1 MISSQ
6 QIQYILALSE
16 TLHFSRAADSC
27 FVTQPTLSMQ
37 IKKAEELLGFD
48 VFDRNRTPIA
58 LTSAGQELIPILREI
73 SADFQ
78 LIYKLKKQKQGKYL
92 EEIRIGIIPTVSAYL
107 IPTVYA
113 KWKEAFPKIKL
124 IIEELKSE
132 EILESLHQKKIDLGI
147 MAGSIDEFLFSLRCI
162 PIFTEEIKAYI
173 PQIESAQVSLETL
186 RNLHPWLLNRGNC
199 LRTQMIH
206 FCELQNVK
214 VEQKDW
220 NYEGGN
226 IEMMIRMV
234 DLNQGYTLVPDF
246 YSQIIPE
253 KAAHFKTI
261 VSAQNQ
267 KPARSIIG
275 IVPHRNSKW
284 KTIEQLLNSIKLN
297 FNENNDSNLLILD
310 WQ

>member
-1 MISSQ
+1 
-6 QIQYILALSE
+6 
-16 TLHFSRAADSC
+16 
-27 FVTQPTLSMQ
+27 
-37 IKKAEELLGFD
+37 
-48 VFDRNRTPIA
+48 
-58 LTSAGQELIPILREI
+58 
-73 SADFQ
+73 
-78 LIYKLKKQKQGKYL
+78 
-92 EEIRIGIIPTVSAYL
+92 
-107 IPTVYA
+107 
-113 KWKEAFPKIKL
+113 
-124 IIEELKSE
+124 
-132 EILESLHQKKIDLGI
+132 
-147 MAGSIDEFLFSLRCI
+147 
-162 PIFTEEIKAYI
+162 
-173 PQIESAQVSLETL
+173 
-186 RNLHPWLLNRGNC
+186 
-199 LRTQMIH
+199 MIH

-253 KAAHFKTI
+253 KAPHFKTI

-284 KTIEQLLNSIKLN
+284 KTIEQLLNNIKLN